1 MMYYGLC
8 YSIGSIVAFM
18 FGVVWFFGCFFFF
31 KLFNLEEVQGR
42 KVRRLALTLAER
54 WLLNFL

>member
-1 MMYYGLC
+1 MDCVTVLGPLWLLC
-8 YSIGSIVAFM
+8 LVL
-18 FGVVWFFGCFFFF
+18 FGFLVVFFF

-42 KVRRLALTLAER
+42 KVRRLALPLAER